1 MKHRW
6 CTFFQAL
13 CQGPEGRSLN
23 SFGRRR
29 RRRRS
34 ETFRQG
40 RELNE
45 DISLREMFRVYETR
59 EEIPATLTSRRNK
72 IGGTSSPKFCLNST
86 EYYGLVTTFLV
97 RRKKIV
103 KLKVC
108 WHFGAVLLSIWQTI
122 FWLYFAVWELFLSIS
137 IYLLKYLRFQIL
149 VFMVLFVTMV
159 AGLCYRKVRQFSN
172 KIYDNSAIVFPSA
185 IRARPSVPVLP
196 PDGNNRRRTPFSSN
210 PLNR

>member
-1 MKHRW
+1 
-6 CTFFQAL
+6 
-13 CQGPEGRSLN
+13 
-23 SFGRRR
+23 
-29 RRRRS
+29 
-34 ETFRQG
+34 
-40 RELNE
+40 
-45 DISLREMFRVYETR
+45 MFRVYETR

-108 WHFGAVLLSIWQTI
+108 WHSSPFNLTNYFLTLLCSLGVIPI
-122 FWLYFAVWELFLSIS
+122 Y

>member
-1 MKHRW
+1 
-6 CTFFQAL
+6 
-13 CQGPEGRSLN
+13 
-23 SFGRRR
+23 
-29 RRRRS
+29 
-34 ETFRQG
+34 
-40 RELNE
+40 
-45 DISLREMFRVYETR
+45 MFRVYETR

-97 RRKKIV
+97 RRKKFV
-103 KLKVC
+103 KLKV
-108 WHFGAVLLSIWQTI
+108 SIWQTI

-137 IYLLKYLRFQIL
+137 FYLLKYLRFQIL

>member
-1 MKHRW
+1 MKHRR

-29 RRRRS
+29 RRRR

-59 EEIPATLTSRRNK
+59 EEIPAKLSVNK
-72 IGGTSSPKFCLNST
+72 IGGTSSPKVGTQVCLNST

-97 RRKKIV
+97 NIFSYPLSQIESTVKASILDLKMYALFRKLVI
-103 KLKVC
+103 
-108 WHFGAVLLSIWQTI
+108 FYAYFIWQQ
-122 FWLYFAVWELFLSIS
+122 S
-137 IYLLKYLRFQIL
+137 
-149 VFMVLFVTMV
+149 
-159 AGLCYRKVRQFSN
+159 LCDSN
-172 KIYDNSAIVFPSA
+172 
-185 IRARPSVPVLP
+185 
-196 PDGNNRRRTPFSSN
+196 
-210 PLNR
+210 

>member
-1 MKHRW
+1 MKHRR

-29 RRRRS
+29 RRRR

-59 EEIPATLTSRRNK
+59 EEIPAKLSVNK
-72 IGGTSSPKFCLNST
+72 IGGTSSPKVGPQVCLNST

-97 RRKKIV
+97 NIFSYPLSQIESTVKAHPCWIWKTRFLTIKGSFIRVFWKRLSNRKKDYR
-103 KLKVC
+103 
-108 WHFGAVLLSIWQTI
+108 GALLQKRT
-122 FWLYFAVWELFLSIS
+122 
-137 IYLLKYLRFQIL
+137 QIE
-149 VFMVLFVTMV
+149 
-159 AGLCYRKVRQFSN
+159 
-172 KIYDNSAIVFPSA
+172 
-185 IRARPSVPVLP
+185 
-196 PDGNNRRRTPFSSN
+196 
-210 PLNR
+210 

>member
-97 RRKKIV
+97 RRKKFV

-108 WHFGAVLLSIWQTI
+108 WHSSPFNLTNYFLTLLCSLGVIPIYIYLFVKISSVPDSGFYGAFRHYGGWPMLPQSSSIFQQNLWQ
-122 FWLYFAVWELFLSIS
+122 FSHCIS
-137 IYLLKYLRFQIL
+137 I
-149 VFMVLFVTMV
+149 
-159 AGLCYRKVRQFSN
+159 GH
-172 KIYDNSAIVFPSA
+172 PSPTISTGFA
-185 IRARPSVPVLP
+185 
-196 PDGNNRRRTPFSSN
+196 TWW
-210 PLNR
+210 

>member
-1 MKHRW
+1 MKHRR

-29 RRRRS
+29 RR

-59 EEIPATLTSRRNK
+59 EEIPAKLSVNK
-72 IGGTSSPKFCLNST
+72 IGGTSSPKVGTQVCLNST

-97 RRKKIV
+97 NIFSYPLSQIESTVKASILDLKK
-103 KLKVC
+103 
-108 WHFGAVLLSIWQTI
+108 
-122 FWLYFAVWELFLSIS
+122 
-137 IYLLKYLRFQIL
+137 L
-149 VFMVLFVTMV
+149 VFW
-159 AGLCYRKVRQFSN
+159 
-172 KIYDNSAIVFPSA
+172 P
-185 IRARPSVPVLP
+185 
-196 PDGNNRRRTPFSSN
+196 
-210 PLNR
+210 

>member
-1 MKHRW
+1 MKHRR

-29 RRRRS
+29 RRRR

-59 EEIPATLTSRRNK
+59 EEIPAKLSVNK
-72 IGGTSSPKFCLNST
+72 IGGTSSPKVGPQVCLNST

-97 RRKKIV
+97 NIFSYPLSQNSSMLD
-103 KLKVC
+103 LKNSFSD
-108 WHFGAVLLSIWQTI
+108 HKVLLYSS
-122 FWLYFAVWELFLSIS
+122 FLKTSQQSKKGLSECATPKENTNRITAS
-137 IYLLKYLRFQIL
+137 VDEEHFL
-149 VFMVLFVTMV
+149 VF
-159 AGLCYRKVRQFSN
+159 C
-172 KIYDNSAIVFPSA
+172 
-185 IRARPSVPVLP
+185 
-196 PDGNNRRRTPFSSN
+196 
-210 PLNR
+210 